1 MNVAAEKFHVAVK
14 GPGKGIGEQ
23 IGGACGHQHFRGL
36 GVSRPKEKK
45 GVEKPHFPG
54 GLPQSPL
61 IHHIGDH
68 LLHGLVGFITEHIVD
83 GVKAAVK
90 GGFAHSGLL
99 GQSGHRDLTVRGS
112 GDQLVQ
118 SLPMDSTDWFTRLSP
133 VDMVHG
139 INSLHDISLR

>member
-1 MNVAAEKFHVAVK
+1 MNMAAEKFHVAVK

-23 IGGACGHQHFRGL
+23 IGGACGHQNFRSL
-36 GVSRPKEKK
+36 GVSRPEEKK

-68 LLHGLVGFITEHIVD
+68 LLHGLVGFIAEHIVD

-90 GGFAHSGLL
+90 GGLAHSGLL

-118 SLPMDSTDWFTRLSP
+118 SLPDGFHRLVHP
-133 VDMVHG
+133 LVAVDMVHG